1 MGRDTASLLDI
12 AQACRLIEEFVAASS
27 YRGFLSDRKTQSAV
41 QHQLLILGEAVKRLS
56 ADFRHRHPEVPWSL
70 IAGMRDHIIHA
81 YDSVDLEE
89 VWNTAT
95 SDIPELL
102 AQIEPLLNEP

>member
-1 MGRDTASLLDI
+1 MNRDEASLRDI
-12 AQACRLIEEFVAASS
+12 AQACRLVVDFVGDQTYVS
-27 YRGFLSDRKTQSAV
+27 FLEDIRTQSAV
-41 QHQLLILGEAVKRLS
+41 QHQLLVIGEAVKRLTTEFRS
-56 ADFRHRHPEVPWSL
+56 QHADVPWSL

-81 YDSVDLEE
+81 YDSVDLDE

-102 AQIEPLLNEP
+102 ARIGPLVK